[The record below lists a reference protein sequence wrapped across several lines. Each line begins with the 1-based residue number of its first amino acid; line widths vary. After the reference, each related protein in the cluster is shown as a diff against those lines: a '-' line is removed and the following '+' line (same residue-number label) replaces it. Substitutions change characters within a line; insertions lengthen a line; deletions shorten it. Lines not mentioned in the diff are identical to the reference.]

1 MAEEQKSGKFV
12 PIEWFVPDDI
22 VTRYV
27 TNMVVQ
33 TSDHEFTILF
43 FEAQPPIIVGPTDK
57 KQKELESVA
66 SVRARC
72 VARIA
77 IAPARMEEFVRVL
90 TEQLKRS
97 RNDGTAKGGA

>member
-1 MAEEQKSGKFV
+1 MAEKQKSGKFV
-12 PIEWFVPDDI
+12 PIDWFVPDDI
-22 VTRYV
+22 ITRYV

-33 TSDHEFTILF
+33 TSGHEVIISF
-43 FEAQPPIIVGPTDK
+43 FEAQPPIIVGPMDK
-57 KQKELESVA
+57 KQKDLESID

-90 TEQLKRS
+90 TDQLQRS
-97 RNDGTAKGGA
+97 RNAGTAKKGV